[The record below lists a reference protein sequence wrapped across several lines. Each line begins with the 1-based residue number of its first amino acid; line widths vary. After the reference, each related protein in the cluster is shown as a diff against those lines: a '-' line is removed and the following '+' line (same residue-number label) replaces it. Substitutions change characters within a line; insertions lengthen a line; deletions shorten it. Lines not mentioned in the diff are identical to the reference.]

1 MQQRIRV
8 RKGEIQ
14 AVFDK
19 PQNLKKTTRECAI
32 FIDLNVV
39 KVKDKNVS
47 KIPKRFI
54 SYTSCLG

>member
-14 AVFDK
+14 AVFNK
-19 PQNLKKTTRECAI
+19 PQNLKKTTRSAI

-39 KVKDKNVS
+39 KVKEKNVS